1 MTALDI
7 AATGRKRRTELAG
20 QPPRVLFPDNKSAP
34 LRLNIN
40 ALPEL
45 RLEGELQLSGDL
57 EGLLQ
62 LHNPLPKTTEKKPLP
77 AKQP

>member
-1 MTALDI
+1 MRRICITA
-7 AATGRKRRTELAG
+7 
-20 QPPRVLFPDNKSAP
+20 FPTTNRPP

-45 RLEGELQLSGDL
+45 RPEGELQLSGDL

-62 LHNPLPKTTEKKPLP
+62 LHNPVPKTTEKKPAP